1 MVKKYWRPPP
11 DYFDERR
18 RQAIAEIG
26 ARLPALVEN
35 RDEEGYVQLLKKW
48 FSEMTPQELIGRI
61 RLFRDAV
68 KERHGDR

>member
-11 DYFDERR
+11 DYYDLHR

-48 FSEMTPQELIGRI
+48 FPEMTPQELVGRI
-61 RLFRDAV
+61 KGFRDAV
-68 KERHGDR
+68 KEKHGGR